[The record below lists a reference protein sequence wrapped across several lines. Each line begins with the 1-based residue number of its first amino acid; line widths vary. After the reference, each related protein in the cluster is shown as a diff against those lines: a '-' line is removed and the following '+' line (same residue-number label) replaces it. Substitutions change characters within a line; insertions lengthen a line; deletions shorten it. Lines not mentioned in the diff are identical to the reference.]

1 MMNYRPSPTTLKWKG
16 ISFVAKT
23 LYRTGVA
30 KTGLM
35 ESLALDCGMT
45 ALSRAV
51 MRGDI
56 EILKILLFIG
66 RVNSRTKPT
75 TWKWKS
81 INVVAKTLY
90 RMGISK
96 AGLLKFLA
104 FEAGTTALNF
114 AVVRGDVEIVKILL
128 EHGADPYVK
137 NDLGMNAF
145 DMCNNAGP
153 FPSVYRALQK
163 HVKKE

>member
-1 MMNYRPSPTTLKWKG
+1 MCNGNVNLEEDDKILIFLVFEFSAQYTVCEFEFRFFFSVLSCECVECIEWKG

-56 EILKILLFIG
+56 EI
-66 RVNSRTKPT
+66 
-75 TWKWKS
+75 
-81 INVVAKTLY
+81 
-90 RMGISK
+90 
-96 AGLLKFLA
+96 
-104 FEAGTTALNF
+104 
-114 AVVRGDVEIVKILL
+114 VKILL
-128 EHGADPYVK
+128 ENGADPYVE

-145 DMCNNAGP
+145 SICDRFGP
-153 FPSVYRALQK
+153 FPSVKEVLRK
-163 HVKKE
+163 HGTNKPVRRVTELLKIFSGAISPPSSL